1 MNKHVGLIILDGWG
15 IGNGGASDAIA
26 AANTPVMDRLMRQY
40 PHATLTTFGEKVGL
54 PEGQMGNSEVG
65 HLNIGAGRVVY
76 QELTRINKEIREGGF
91 FENKILLDA
100 FNKAKA
106 PGKKL
111 HLMGLLSDGGVHSSK
126 EHLFALCKM
135 AADQGVKEVYI
146 HAITDGR
153 DCDPKSAIRFLKE
166 TEEIAAKYSFS
177 VASMVGR
184 YYAMDRDQRW
194 ERIKVAY
201 DLLIHGVGKESLN
214 SDDAL
219 NDSYAEGI
227 TDEFLN
233 PVILNKKGLIGNN
246 DVLINF
252 NFRTDRPREITIALT
267 QKAFPEYQMFPL
279 ELDYFSMTNYDVNFK
294 NIHIIYDKDN
304 LTNTLGEVIA
314 KAGLS
319 QLRIAETEK
328 YPHVTFFFN
337 GGREV
342 PFSREERIM
351 VNSPKVATY
360 DLQPEMSAL
369 EVCALAKQAISSS
382 TPNFLCLNFANPD
395 MVGHTGVFPAIVKA
409 IETVDTCL
417 GELIETG
424 LEKGYEFIVIAD
436 HGNADFAINDD
447 GTPNTAH
454 SMNPVPVLLVSSE
467 NNLKLKEGILADIA
481 PTILQRL
488 NLDLPNE
495 MSGISLIKY

>member
-26 AANTPVMDRLMRQY
+26 AANTPVMDRLMHQY

-76 QELTRINKEIREGGF
+76 QELTRINKEIRSGDF

-100 FNKAKA
+100 FKKAKE
-106 PGKKL
+106 PGRKL

-135 AADQGVKEVYI
+135 AADQGVQEVYI

-153 DCDPKSAIRFLKE
+153 DCDPKSAVRFLKE
-166 TEEIAAKYSFS
+166 AEEIASKFSFS

-214 SDDAL
+214 SDAAL

-227 TDEFLN
+227 TDEFLK
-233 PVILNKKGLIGNN
+233 PVILNKKGLIGNH

-267 QKAFPEYQMFPL
+267 QKAFPEHQMFPL
-279 ELDYFSMTNYDVNFK
+279 ELEYFSMTNYDANFK
-294 NIHIIYDKDN
+294 NIHVIYDKDN

-369 EVCALAKQAISSS
+369 EVCNLAKQAILSS

-395 MVGHTGVFPAIVKA
+395 MVGHTGVFSAIVRA
-409 IETVDTCL
+409 IETVDACL
-417 GELIETG
+417 GELLQTG
-424 LEKGYEFIVIAD
+424 LEKGYEFIIIAD
-436 HGNADFAINDD
+436 HGNADYAINDD

-454 SMNPVPVLLVSSE
+454 SMNPVPVLLVGRE

-488 NLDLPNE
+488 DLDLPNQ
-495 MSGISLIKY
+495 MTGNSLII